1 MRKEET
7 PKLMAKHASNQNRN
21 IPGKIITAILVFCM
35 IFCCVKIGQDLWK
48 YWKAEQNAI
57 AARDL
62 AGEKDVDFEK
72 LQAMNPDIKAWIY
85 GKDTSIDYPVA
96 QSKDNNDYLHTAYD
110 GVTYSPSGTLF
121 IDQRAKEPF
130 SGDFSTIIYGHHMKD
145 GTKFGTLIKWRDQ
158 EYYNAHKNLY
168 LFTPNQKYR
177 LEIFAVNTVPSDDEL
192 YTNVP
197 YTEEEKI
204 TYINK
209 LISDS
214 KVKTDVSVGTEDHI
228 VILSTCAY
236 EFNNARCIAACKA
249 VPIEDNKA
257 TIRKTKKEDDSLLGF
272 IKFSANAIKSS
283 VQEYLEEKAGGI

>member
-1 MRKEET
+1 MKHQKRET
-7 PKLMAKHASNQNRN
+7 RSVGHYIFVIVLIAAMAFCLFQ
-21 IPGKIITAILVFCM
+21 IGK
-35 IFCCVKIGQDLWK
+35 DLWK
-48 YWKAEQNAI
+48 YWKDEQQSI
-57 AARDL
+57 EVSRI
-62 AGEKDVDFEK
+62 AGEKDVDFGK

-85 GKDTSIDYPVA
+85 GEDTNIDYPVA

-158 EYYNAHKNLY
+158 DYYDAHKNLY

-204 TYINK
+204 TYVNK

-257 TIRKTKKEDDSLLGF
+257 TIRKIKKEDDSLLGF

-283 VQEYLEEKAGGI
+283 VQEYLEEKAGEI

>member
-1 MRKEET
+1 MKHQKRET
-7 PKLMAKHASNQNRN
+7 RSVGHYIFVIVLIAAMAFCLFQ
-21 IPGKIITAILVFCM
+21 IGK
-35 IFCCVKIGQDLWK
+35 DLWK
-48 YWKAEQNAI
+48 YWKDEQQSI
-57 AARDL
+57 EVSRI
-62 AGEKDVDFEK
+62 AGEKDVDFGK

-85 GKDTSIDYPVA
+85 GKDTNIDYPVA

-130 SGDFSTIIYGHHMKD
+130 LGDFSTIIYGHHMKD

-158 EYYNAHKNLY
+158 EYYDAHKNLY

-204 TYINK
+204 TYVNK

-257 TIRKTKKEDDSLLGF
+257 TIRKIKKEDDSLLGF

-283 VQEYLEEKAGGI
+283 VQEYLEEKAGEI

>member
-1 MRKEET
+1 MKHQKRET
-7 PKLMAKHASNQNRN
+7 RSVGHYIFVIVLIAAMAFCLFQ
-21 IPGKIITAILVFCM
+21 IGK
-35 IFCCVKIGQDLWK
+35 DLWK
-48 YWKAEQNAI
+48 YWKDEQQSI
-57 AARDL
+57 EVSRI
-62 AGEKDVDFEK
+62 AGEKDVDFGK

-85 GKDTSIDYPVA
+85 GKDTNIDYPVA

-158 EYYNAHKNLY
+158 DYYDAHKNLY

-177 LEIFAVNTVPSDDEL
+177 LEIFAVNTVSSDDEL

-197 YTEEEKI
+197 YTEGEKI

-257 TIRKTKKEDDSLLGF
+257 TIRKIKKEDDSLLGF

-283 VQEYLEEKAGGI
+283 VQEYLEEKAGEI